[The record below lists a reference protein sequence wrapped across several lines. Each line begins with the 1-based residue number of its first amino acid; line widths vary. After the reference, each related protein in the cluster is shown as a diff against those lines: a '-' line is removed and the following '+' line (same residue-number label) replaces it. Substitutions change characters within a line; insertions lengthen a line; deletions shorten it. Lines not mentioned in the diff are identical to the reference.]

1 MFLVDENTIYINY
14 YFLLIGTLATFDS
27 RKIPEVEEAIKLLS
41 PRVMAFAERSWHEAP
56 WESTFTAS
64 TPYQPPQ
71 RLPNQPP
78 PPPPADVTPT
88 LNPDLAAQEEDFQ
101 RFRSLIGAKEVMR
114 MASKG
119 LPVFCSAP
127 GTK

>member
-1 MFLVDENTIYINY
+1 MRTLFILIII
-14 YFLLIGTLATFDS
+14 FLLIGTLATFDS

-71 RLPNQPP
+71 RLPNQQLQPPTNLHRGYPTNHLPHPP
-78 PPPPADVTPT
+78 PMLPPPSTPT
-88 LNPDLAAQEEDFQ
+88 
-101 RFRSLIGAKEVMR
+101 
-114 MASKG
+114 
-119 LPVFCSAP
+119 
-127 GTK
+127 